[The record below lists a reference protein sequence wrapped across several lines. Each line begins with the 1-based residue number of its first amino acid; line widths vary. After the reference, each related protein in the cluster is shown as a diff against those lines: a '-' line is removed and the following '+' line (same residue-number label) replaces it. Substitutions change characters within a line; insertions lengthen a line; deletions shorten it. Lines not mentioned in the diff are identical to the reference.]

1 MAKQFFIA
9 LFLFSTT
16 ALADK
21 TAVINNLERF
31 FGPIEESS
39 IIDSPI
45 HGIYE
50 VIIDNPI
57 DSLLVSENG
66 QYIIQGDVVDLTTRA
81 LLPVNDKVKSIK
93 IELINAIADQD
104 KIIYPAK
111 NEKYIVHVF
120 TDVDCPFCRKLHYG
134 IDKMNELGISV
145 KYLAAPLASLHPK
158 AQSKMQK
165 IWCAEDRIMAFDQYN
180 ISKEIPDSEKCIS
193 PVAKQ
198 LLISKQLGVNGTP
211 AIFLADGTHLPGYL
225 KPEDLLKTIERKL
238 GK

>member
-9 LFLFSTT
+9 LFLLSTT

-93 IELINAIADQD
+93 IELINTIADQD

-165 IWCAEDRIMAFDQYN
+165 IWCAKDRRAALDQYN
-180 ISKEIPDSEKCIS
+180 FDKELPQVDDCNN
-193 PVAKQ
+193 PVAEQ
-198 LLISKQLGVNGTP
+198 LAISQRLGVNGTP
-211 AIFLADGTHLPGYL
+211 AIFLSDGTHLPGYL
-225 KPEDLLKTIERKL
+225 KPSALLKEIKQSL
-238 GK
+238 GQ